1 MRWLVRVAGSLLLL
15 ALLAVAA
22 LFLVPT
28 ETVGRLASAQIER
41 LTGRAVT
48 IEGGLRPTIWPQIG
62 VRTGPVTLQNAP
74 WSKAGPM
81 LRADAL
87 DLSIDAAALFG
98 GTVRVTGLKLTAP
111 DILLERAADGSAN
124 WDLTPPAPAP
134 AGEDAVAGSDGAPPA
149 PQQAATPFSID
160 RAEIAGGTLRYM
172 DHGSG
177 ESLTVTALDLETAIP
192 DFQGKAEMRASAVI
206 NGQAARL
213 AGTVTGFAAFLDGKV
228 IPATL
233 SGTLAG
239 AEVSFDGRLGFS
251 PVAAEGKLDLTFRD
265 VPAIFALLGRAAPG
279 LPAGLGRDRIAIS
292 GRATLTPE
300 GSAHLREGVITLD
313 DNRLTGAFDLV
324 PGAERPM
331 LTAQLTAG
339 ALDFSSPGGGA
350 GGGAGTGAAS
360 APAAAAGGWSTVP
373 IDASG
378 LGAADAVVSLAA
390 DSADLGGVAFGQIR
404 GRVTLDAAR
413 AVVDLREVAAY
424 GGTIA
429 GQVIVNA
436 RKGLSARVN
445 LSMTSLALQPLLA
458 ALAGTDRLTG
468 TGDLRMNL
476 LGSGSS
482 QDALMRSLEGEASLA
497 LRDGELRGLDLAGM
511 IRTLDAGYVGEGAS
525 TVFDSITASFAVG
538 GGVARNSDM
547 ALTAPLLTA
556 SGAGQADIG
565 GQRLDYRITPLTLG
579 GQALDPDVQLPVLI
593 SGPWAA
599 PRVSLDLETLAKRKL
614 EEERLKLEER
624 ARAEIEQKLQEETGI
639 VPQAGESLE
648 DTARRAAEEFLQ
660 TEAEKALER
669 LLGGGSGE

>member
-15 ALLAVAA
+15 VLLAVAA

-41 LTGRAVT
+41 LTGRAVS
-48 IEGGLRPTIWPQIG
+48 IEGGLRPTVWPQIG

-74 WSKAGPM
+74 WSRAGPM

-111 DILLERAADGSAN
+111 EILLERAADGSAN
-124 WDLTPPAPAP
+124 WDLTAPAP
-134 AGEDAVAGSDGAPPA
+134 AVEDAVAGSDGAPVA
-149 PQQAATPFSID
+149 AQQASTPFSID
-160 RAEIAGGTLRYM
+160 RAEIVGGTLRYL

-177 ESLTVTALDLETAIP
+177 DSFTLTDLALDSTLP
-192 DFQGKAEMRASAVI
+192 DFQGKADIRASAMM
-206 NGQAARL
+206 NGQAVTL
-213 AGTVTGFAAFLDGKV
+213 AGTVNGFAGFLDGNV
-228 IPATL
+228 MPVTF
-233 SGTLAG
+233 SGTVAG
-239 AEVSFDGRLGFS
+239 AEVAFEGRFGVS
-251 PVAAEGKLDLTFRD
+251 PLAGEGKIDLNLRD
-265 VPAIFALLGRAAPG
+265 IPAVMALLGRAAPG
-279 LPAGLGRDRIAIS
+279 LPAGLGRDRIAVS
-292 GRATLTPE
+292 GMATLTPK
-300 GSAHLREGVITLD
+300 GSLHLREGVITLD
-313 DNRLTGAFDLV
+313 DNRLAGAFDLV
-324 PGAERPM
+324 PGDIRPM

-350 GGGAGTGAAS
+350 GTGAAS
-360 APAAAAGGWSTVP
+360 APAAAAGGWSTAP

-378 LGAADAVVSLAA
+378 LGAADAVVSFAA
-390 DSADLGGVAFGQIR
+390 DSVDFGGVAFGQTR

-445 LSMTSLALQPLLA
+445 LSMTTLALQPLLA

-482 QDALMRSLEGEASLA
+482 HDALMRSLEGEASLA

-511 IRTLDAGYVGEGAS
+511 IRTLDVGYVGESAS

-547 ALTAPLLTA
+547 ALTAPLITA

-565 GQRLDYRITPLTLG
+565 GQRLDFRITPLTLG
-579 GQALDPDVQLPVLI
+579 GQALDPDVQLPVQI

-660 TEAEKALER
+660 NEAEKALER
-669 LLGGGSGE
+669 LLGGGGGE